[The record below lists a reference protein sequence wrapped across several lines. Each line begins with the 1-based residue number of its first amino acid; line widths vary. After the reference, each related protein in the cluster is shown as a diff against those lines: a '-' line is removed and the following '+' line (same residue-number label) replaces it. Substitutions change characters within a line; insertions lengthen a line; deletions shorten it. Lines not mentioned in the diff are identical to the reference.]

1 MHWACIKRAVHFR
14 SPYQFMNPQ
23 IGFLFNKAIENLE
36 NSNWDTAELYLNQ
49 ALKIQPNNPHTLGL
63 LAIVYAKREQYV
75 EALEFANS
83 SLKLLPKNA
92 HTLSNLGNIYLGL
105 KEFEKAHDAYDKSL
119 KIDQKNPE
127 AWLNKGNA
135 LQELKRCEEA
145 LSHYDK
151 VLLLQP
157 NSAEAWSNKGNALQA
172 LKRFEEALTYYD
184 KALNLK
190 PYYTEAWSNRG
201 NALQELKRFEDALSH
216 YDKAISIKP
225 DYAKAYAHKGNA
237 LNALKHFQDAIA
249 YYDKALS
256 LDPEYVESYTCK
268 GNALFELKQYEKA
281 ITCHNMALDLRPDD
295 AVAYLNKGIV
305 LEALNRYEEAII
317 CYEKARSLPYDLDW
331 VDGYLVHLR
340 MKIVKWT
347 ELKGSLE
354 SIYKRVKENQK
365 SIRPFELLSIS
376 DDPSLHKQ
384 AAHIFTQD
392 QFPPKLN
399 LELIPKHEKQEK
411 IRIAYFSPDFRNHP
425 VSVLTAELFE
435 MHDRSRFEVIAFAL
449 QKAPIDDEMS
459 MRLKKGFDEFLEVDN
474 LSDREIASLARQK
487 NIDIAIDLAGY
498 TQHLRTGIFSYR
510 AAPIQAS
517 WLGYPGTS
525 GSDFID
531 YIIVDETIIPN
542 THREFYSEKVAH
554 LPNSYMVDDSK
565 RTPSARLYTK
575 EECGL
580 PNAAFIFC
588 CLNNDYKFNPN
599 ILDSWS
605 RILLNAKDSVLWIS
619 ENNSDFRKNIQ
630 AEFGKRNIKPERII
644 FAQRVDLMGDY
655 LARYKL
661 ADLFLD
667 TYPYGA
673 HTTALDSLKAGVP
686 VLTLLGQSFP
696 GRVAASL
703 LNAIGLPELITKN
716 HEEYERLAIELANNP
731 DKIARIKEKLENNL
745 IVSPLLKTHLFTK
758 NIEAVYEKMVE
769 QYHKDMKPDH
779 ISADLKVG

>member
-1 MHWACIKRAVHFR
+1 
-14 SPYQFMNPQ
+14 MNPQ
-23 IGFLFNKAIENLE
+23 LGFLFNKVIENLE

-63 LAIVYAKREQYV
+63 LAVVYAKREQYV
-75 EALEFANS
+75 EALEFTNR
-83 SLKLLPKNA
+83 SLKLVPKNA
-92 HTLSNLGNIYLGL
+92 LTLSNLGNIYLGL

-127 AWLNKGNA
+127 AWLNKGNV
-135 LQELKRCEEA
+135 LQELKRFEEA
-145 LSHYDK
+145 LFHYDK

-190 PYYTEAWSNRG
+190 PYYTEAWSNKG
-201 NALQELKRFEDALSH
+201 NALQELKRFEEALVH
-216 YDKAISIKP
+216 YDKAINIKP
-225 DYAKAYAHKGNA
+225 DYAKAYANKGNA
-237 LNALKHFQDAIA
+237 LNALKHFQEAIA
-249 YYDKALS
+249 YYDKAIS
-256 LDPEYVESYTCK
+256 INPEYVEAYTCK

-281 ITCHNMALDLRPDD
+281 IICHNKALDLKSDD
-295 AVAYLNKGIV
+295 AVPWLNKGIV
-305 LEALNRYEEAII
+305 LKTLNRYEEAII
-317 CYEKARSLPYDLDW
+317 CYDKARNLSHDLDW
-331 VDGYLVHLR
+331 VDGYLIHLR
-340 MKIVKWT
+340 IKIVKWT

-354 SIYKRVKENQK
+354 NIYKRVKESQK
-365 SIRPFELLSIS
+365 SIRPFELLSVI

-392 QFPPKLN
+392 QFPANLN
-399 LELIPKHEKQEK
+399 LGLIPKHEKQGK

-449 QKAPIDDEMS
+449 QKAPIADEMS
-459 MRLKKGFDEFLEVDN
+459 IRLKKGFDEFYEVDN

-487 NIDIAIDLAGY
+487 NVDIAIDLAGF
-498 TQHLRTGIFSYR
+498 TQHMRAGIFSYR

-525 GSDFID
+525 GSNFID
-531 YIIVDETIIPN
+531 YMIIDQTIIPN
-542 THREFYSEKVAH
+542 THREFYSEKIAH

-565 RTPSARLYTK
+565 RIPSKRVFTK
-575 EECGL
+575 DECGL

-599 ILDSWS
+599 VLDSWS
-605 RILLNAKDSVLWIS
+605 RILLNTKDSVLWIS
-619 ENNSDFRKNIQ
+619 ENNADFRKNIQ
-630 AEFGKRNIKPERII
+630 AEFGIRSIKPERII
-644 FAQRVDLMGDY
+644 FAQRVDSMGDY

-667 TYPYGA
+667 TFPYGA

-703 LNAIGLPELITKN
+703 LNTIGLPELITKN
-716 HEEYERLAIELANNP
+716 QEEYETLAIELANNP
-731 DKIARIKEKLENNL
+731 SKLAKIKERLEKNL
-745 IVSPLLKTHLFTK
+745 ITTPLFNTPLFTK
-758 NIEAVYEKMVE
+758 NIEAVYVKMVE
-769 QYHKDMKPDH
+769 QYQKDMKPDH
-779 ISADLKVG
+779 ITVDLDAG

>member
-1 MHWACIKRAVHFR
+1 
-14 SPYQFMNPQ
+14 MNPQ
-23 IGFLFNKAIENLE
+23 LGFLFNKVIENLE

-63 LAIVYAKREQYV
+63 LAVVYAKREQYV
-75 EALEFANS
+75 EALEFTNR
-83 SLKLLPKNA
+83 SLKLVPKNA
-92 HTLSNLGNIYLGL
+92 LTLSNLGNIYLGL

-127 AWLNKGNA
+127 AWLNKGNV
-135 LQELKRCEEA
+135 LQELKRFEEA
-145 LSHYDK
+145 LFHYDK

-190 PYYTEAWSNRG
+190 PYYTEAWSNKG
-201 NALQELKRFEDALSH
+201 NALQELKRFEEALVH
-216 YDKAISIKP
+216 YDKAINIKP
-225 DYAKAYAHKGNA
+225 DYAKAYANKGNA
-237 LNALKHFQDAIA
+237 LNALKHFQEAIA
-249 YYDKALS
+249 YYDKAIS
-256 LDPEYVESYTCK
+256 INPEYVEAYTCK

-281 ITCHNMALDLRPDD
+281 IICHNKALDLKSDD
-295 AVAYLNKGIV
+295 AVPWLNKGIV
-305 LEALNRYEEAII
+305 LKTLNRYEEAII
-317 CYEKARSLPYDLDW
+317 CYDKARNLSHDLDW
-331 VDGYLVHLR
+331 VDGYLIHLR
-340 MKIVKWT
+340 IKIVKWT

-354 SIYKRVKENQK
+354 NIYKRVKESQK
-365 SIRPFELLSIS
+365 SIRPFELLSVI

-392 QFPPKLN
+392 QFPANLN
-399 LELIPKHEKQEK
+399 LGLIPKHEKQGK

-449 QKAPIDDEMS
+449 QKAPIADEMS
-459 MRLKKGFDEFLEVDN
+459 IRLKKGFDEFYEVDN

-487 NIDIAIDLAGY
+487 NIDIAIDLAGF
-498 TQHLRTGIFSYR
+498 TQHMRAGIFSYR

-525 GSDFID
+525 GSNFID
-531 YIIVDETIIPN
+531 YMIIDQTIIPN
-542 THREFYSEKVAH
+542 THREFYSEKIAH

-565 RTPSARLYTK
+565 RIPSKRVFTK
-575 EECGL
+575 DECGL

-599 ILDSWS
+599 VLDSWS
-605 RILLNAKDSVLWIS
+605 RILLNTKDSVLWIS
-619 ENNSDFRKNIQ
+619 ENNADFRKNIQ
-630 AEFGKRNIKPERII
+630 AEFGIRSIKPERII
-644 FAQRVDLMGDY
+644 FAQRVDSMGDY

-667 TYPYGA
+667 TFPYGA

-703 LNAIGLPELITKN
+703 LNTIGLPELITKN
-716 HEEYERLAIELANNP
+716 QEEYETLAIELANNP
-731 DKIARIKEKLENNL
+731 SKLAKIKERLEKNL
-745 IVSPLLKTHLFTK
+745 ITTPLFNTPLFTK
-758 NIEAVYEKMVE
+758 NIEAVYVKMVE
-769 QYHKDMKPDH
+769 QYQKDMKPDH
-779 ISADLKVG
+779 ITVDLDAG

>member
-1 MHWACIKRAVHFR
+1 
-14 SPYQFMNPQ
+14 MNPQ
-23 IGFLFNKAIENLE
+23 LAFLFNKVIENLE

-63 LAIVYAKREQYV
+63 LAVVYAKREQYA
-75 EALEFANS
+75 EALEFTNR
-83 SLKLLPKNA
+83 SLKLVPKNA
-92 HTLSNLGNIYLGL
+92 LTLSNLGNIYLGL

-127 AWLNKGNA
+127 AWLNKGNV
-135 LQELKRCEEA
+135 LQELKRFEEA
-145 LSHYDK
+145 LFHYDK

-157 NSAEAWSNKGNALQA
+157 NSAEAWSNRGNALQA
-172 LKRFEEALTYYD
+172 LKQFEEALTYYD

-190 PYYTEAWSNRG
+190 PHYTEAWSNKG
-201 NALQELKRFEDALSH
+201 NALQELKRFEEALVH
-216 YDKAISIKP
+216 YDKAINIKP
-225 DYAKAYAHKGNA
+225 DYAKAYANKGNA
-237 LNALKHFQDAIA
+237 LNALKHFEEAIA
-249 YYDKALS
+249 YYDKAIS
-256 LDPEYVESYTCK
+256 LNPEYVEAYTCK

-281 ITCHNMALDLRPDD
+281 IICHNKALNLKSDD
-295 AVAYLNKGIV
+295 AVPWLNKGIV

-317 CYEKARSLPYDLDW
+317 CYDKAQNLSHDLDW
-331 VDGYLVHLR
+331 VDGYLIHLR

-354 SIYKRVKENQK
+354 NIYKRVKESQK
-365 SIRPFELLSIS
+365 SIRPFELLSVI

-392 QFPPKLN
+392 QFPANLN
-399 LELIPKHEKQEK
+399 LGLIPKHEKKEK

-449 QKAPIDDEMS
+449 QKAPIADEMS
-459 MRLKKGFDEFLEVDN
+459 IRLKKGFDEFYEVDN

-487 NIDIAIDLAGY
+487 NVDIAIDLAGF
-498 TQHLRTGIFSYR
+498 TQHMRAGIFSYR

-525 GSDFID
+525 GSNFID
-531 YIIVDETIIPN
+531 YMIIDQTIIPN
-542 THREFYSEKVAH
+542 THREFYSEKIAH

-565 RTPSARLYTK
+565 RIPSKRVFTK
-575 EECGL
+575 DECGL

-599 ILDSWS
+599 LLDSWS
-605 RILLNAKDSVLWIS
+605 KILLNTKDSILWIS
-619 ENNSDFRKNIQ
+619 ENNADFRKNIQ
-630 AEFGKRNIKPERII
+630 AEFGIRSIKPEQII
-644 FAQRVDLMGDY
+644 FAQRVDSMGDY

-673 HTTALDSLKAGVP
+673 HTTALDSLKVGVP

-703 LNAIGLPELITKN
+703 LNTIGLPELITKN
-716 HEEYERLAIELANNP
+716 QEEYETLAIELANNP
-731 DKIARIKEKLENNL
+731 SKLAKIKERLEKNL
-745 IVSPLLKTHLFTK
+745 ITAPLFNTPLFTK
-758 NIEAVYEKMVE
+758 NIEAIYIKMVE
-769 QYHKDMKPDH
+769 QYQKDMKPDH
-779 ISADLKVG
+779 ITVDLDAG

>member
-1 MHWACIKRAVHFR
+1 
-14 SPYQFMNPQ
+14 MNPQ
-23 IGFLFNKAIENLE
+23 IGFLFNKVIENLE

-63 LAIVYAKREQYV
+63 LAVVFAKREQYL
-75 EALEFANS
+75 EALKFANS
-83 SLKLLPKNA
+83 SLKILPKNA
-92 HTLSNLGNIYLGL
+92 ISLSSLGNIYLGL

-127 AWLNKGNA
+127 AWLNKGNV
-135 LQELKRCEEA
+135 LQELMRFEEA
-145 LSHYDK
+145 LFHYDK

-157 NSAEAWSNKGNALQA
+157 NSAEAWSNSGNALQV

-190 PYYTEAWSNRG
+190 PYYTEAWSNKG
-201 NALQELKRFEDALSH
+201 NALQELKRFEEALVH
-216 YDKAISIKP
+216 YDKAINIKP
-225 DYAKAYAHKGNA
+225 DYAKAYANKGNA
-237 LNALKHFQDAIA
+237 LNALKHFQEAIA
-249 YYDKALS
+249 YYDKAIS
-256 LDPEYVESYTCK
+256 LNPEYVEAYTCK

-281 ITCHNMALDLRPDD
+281 IICHNKALDLKSDD
-295 AVAYLNKGIV
+295 AVPWLNKGIV

-317 CYEKARSLPYDLDW
+317 YYEKARNLSHDLDW
-331 VDGYLVHLR
+331 VDGYLIHLR

-354 SIYKRVKENQK
+354 NIYKRVKESQK
-365 SIRPFELLSIS
+365 SIRPFELLSVI

-392 QFPPKLN
+392 QFPANLN
-399 LELIPKHEKQEK
+399 LGLILKHEKQGK

-449 QKAPIDDEMS
+449 QKAPIADEMS
-459 MRLKKGFDEFLEVDN
+459 IRLKKGFDEFYEVDN

-487 NIDIAIDLAGY
+487 NVDIAIDLAGF
-498 TQHLRTGIFSYR
+498 TQHMRAGIFSYR

-525 GSDFID
+525 GSNFID
-531 YIIVDETIIPN
+531 YMIIDQTIIPN
-542 THREFYSEKVAH
+542 SHREFYSEKIAH

-565 RTPSARLYTK
+565 RIPSKRVFTK
-575 EECGL
+575 DECGL

-588 CLNNDYKFNPN
+588 CFNNDYKFNSN
-599 ILDSWS
+599 VLDSWS
-605 RILLNAKDSVLWIS
+605 RILLNTKESVLWIS
-619 ENNSDFRKNIQ
+619 ENNADFRKNIQ
-630 AEFGKRNIKPERII
+630 AEFVIRSIKPERII
-644 FAQRVDLMGDY
+644 FAQRVDSMGDY

-673 HTTALDSLKAGVP
+673 HTTALDSLKAGTP

-703 LNAIGLPELITKN
+703 LNTIGLPELITQN
-716 HEEYERLAIELANNP
+716 QEEYGTLAIELANNIS
-731 DKIARIKEKLENNL
+731 KLAKIKERLEKNL
-745 IVSPLLKTHLFTK
+745 ITAPLFNTPLFTK
-758 NIEAVYEKMVE
+758 NIEAVYVKMVE

-779 ISADLKVG
+779 ITVDLEAG